1 MLCEL
6 QVVPTLIRLSVFAI
20 RHLVCMTNDPRHLA
34 GVKSRQITV
43 VNHRLIH

>member
-20 RHLVCMTNDPRHLA
+20 RHLDRMTNDPRHLA
-34 GVKSRQITV
+34 GVKLRHFTLV
-43 VNHRLIH
+43 KGRPMH